1 MNLDIVL
8 KSGESTTIE
17 FKERFNNSVFKTLS
31 AFLNTEGGT
40 VYIGIS
46 NKMEAVGVEF
56 TNEDVETITNR
67 IVHKLGIH
75 PKIKLAV
82 VKGKRIMEITVSKS
96 PLPVAYESRYYKR
109 VGNTTREML
118 GDELKTF
125 FLKGTNW
132 DAITGDYTIDEIDE
146 ESVRKF
152 IKLAIKSGRLRA
164 VDESEDIKTVLKRLK
179 LIPNGKL
186 TNGAILL
193 FGKDPQKYFINAVVR
208 VGRLKDE
215 STIIGDRLIA
225 GNLFRQVEEVEEAIK
240 GFINV
245 RYEIKDE
252 LVRKNIWDY
261 PLDAI
266 REALLNALI
275 HRDYFKFNVQT
286 QIKIFEGYIWFFN
299 IGGLPEGITIELL
312 KGPHSSVPRNPLIAH
327 IFYLAGFIEEYGS
340 GIRRM
345 TESLSG
351 AGLPYPEFK
360 EEFAG
365 FSLYMRKDKYS
376 NERLREMGLN
386 ERQIRAVM
394 YVKEEGKITN
404 KVYRNI
410 TGLSDEGARI
420 DLTELIDRG
429 LLQRK
434 NKGRGAHYVLK

>member
-1 MNLDIVL
+1 
-8 KSGESTTIE
+8 
-17 FKERFNNSVFKTLS
+17 
-31 AFLNTEGGT
+31 
-40 VYIGIS
+40 
-46 NKMEAVGVEF
+46 
-56 TNEDVETITNR
+56 
-67 IVHKLGIH
+67 
-75 PKIKLAV
+75 
-82 VKGKRIMEITVSKS
+82 
-96 PLPVAYESRYYKR
+96 
-109 VGNTTREML
+109 ML
-118 GDELKTF
+118 GDKLKSF

-132 DAITGDYTIDEIDE
+132 DAITGDYTIDVIDE
-146 ESVRKF
+146 ESIRKF

-164 VDESEDIKTVLKRLK
+164 VDESEDIKTILTRLK

-186 TNGAILL
+186 TNGAIML
-193 FGKDPQKYFINAVVR
+193 FGKDPQKF
-208 VGRLKDE
+208 
-215 STIIGDRLIA
+215 
-225 GNLFRQVEEVEEAIK
+225 
-240 GFINV
+240 FINV
-245 RYEIKDE
+245 RCEIKDE

-345 TESLSG
+345 TESLSE
-351 AGLPYPEFK
+351 AGLPYTEFK

-394 YVKEEGKITN
+394 YLKEEGKITN
-404 KVYRNI
+404 KVYRHL

-434 NKGRGAHYVLK
+434 NKGRGAHYVLKYV